1 MIDAQAAPGYNRLG
15 RRAPILASLFLIA
28 VYPLFSVPVQA
39 SIHALAPRMGI
50 VEARAI
56 TEGAVW
62 LYAAIVLGIALFWE
76 RRTLASIGLG
86 RFRWSSL
93 GFGAATAIVMAIVG
107 AASGYVIYGLWRQ
120 PQHADAQAAA
130 LVGGSVVYALCLSVR
145 AGVVEELFYRGL
157 ATEQLSLFTGR
168 RWLSALLA
176 AAVFTLMHALH
187 FDWVQLIP
195 IGIVAIV
202 LAALYLWR
210 HDLWANIIAHIAVDS
225 AGLVTLALQSHR
237 LAH

>member
-1 MIDAQAAPGYNRLG
+1 LPALI
-15 RRAPILASLFLIA
+15 SLFLIA

-39 SIHALAPRMGI
+39 SIHSLVPRMGLI
-50 VEARAI
+50 EARAV

-86 RFRWSSL
+86 RLRLSSL
-93 GFGAATAIVMAIVG
+93 GFGIGGAVAMAGAGALAA
-107 AASGYVIYGLWRQ
+107 YVVYGVLHQ

-130 LVGGSVVYALCLSVR
+130 MVGGSVVYALCLAVC
-145 AGVVEELFYRGL
+145 AGAVEELFYRGL
-157 ATEQLSLFTGR
+157 AIEQLSVFTGR

-195 IGIVAIV
+195 IGMVALI
-202 LAALYLWR
+202 LAVLYLWR

-225 AGLVTLALQSHR
+225 AGLVALALQAHK

>member
-1 MIDAQAAPGYNRLG
+1 MTDIQPAPV
-15 RRAPILASLFLIA
+15 RRVPVLISLILIA

-39 SIHALAPRMGI
+39 SIHALAPQMGLI
-50 VEARAI
+50 EARLM

-62 LYAAIVLGIALFWE
+62 LYAAIVLAIALFWE
-76 RRTLASIGLG
+76 RRSLASIGLG
-86 RFRWSSL
+86 RLRLSSL
-93 GFGAATAIVMAIVG
+93 GFAIATAIAMIAAGEG
-107 AASGYVIYGLWRQ
+107 AAYVLYGRMHL

-157 ATEQLSLFTGR
+157 ATEQLSVFTGR
-168 RWLSALLA
+168 RWLSALIA

-195 IGIVAIV
+195 IGLVAII
-202 LAALYLWR
+202 LAVLYLWR
-210 HDLWANIIAHIAVDS
+210 HDLWANIIAHIAVD
-225 AGLVTLALQSHR
+225 AGGLVTLAHM
-237 LAH
+237 AHQAAH

>member
-1 MIDAQAAPGYNRLG
+1 MTDVQATPV
-15 RRAPILASLFLIA
+15 RRVPVLVSLLLIA

-39 SIHALAPRMGI
+39 SIHLLVPHLGPI
-50 VEARAI
+50 EARAV

-86 RFRWSSL
+86 RLGLSSL
-93 GFGAATAIVMAIVG
+93 GFAIAAAIAMIVAGEGAA
-107 AASGYVIYGLWRQ
+107 YVLYGRMHL
-120 PQHADAQAAA
+120 PEHADAQAAA
-130 LVGGSVVYALCLSVR
+130 LVGGSVVYAVCLSVR

-157 ATEQLSLFTGR
+157 ATEQLSVFTGR
-168 RWLSALLA
+168 RWLSALIA

-195 IGIVAIV
+195 IGLVAII
-202 LAALYLWR
+202 LALLYLWR
-210 HDLWANIIAHIAVDS
+210 HDLWTNIIAHIAVDS
-225 AGLVTLALQSHR
+225 AGLVTLALQ
-237 LAH
+237 AHKAAH